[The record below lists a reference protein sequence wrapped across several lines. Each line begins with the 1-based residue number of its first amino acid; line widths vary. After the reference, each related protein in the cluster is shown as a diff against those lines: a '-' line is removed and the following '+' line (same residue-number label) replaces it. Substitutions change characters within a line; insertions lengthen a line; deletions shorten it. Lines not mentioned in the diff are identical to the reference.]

1 MGVLEAVLIIIGVVF
16 VFASFFIPDR
26 LTAKEAEK
34 VSRLSE
40 DQLKIIVERKLKE
53 AEDTIDSTIDNRA
66 DLYAE
71 KAERM
76 LEKESTEKLM
86 SISEYSDGV
95 LEQINKAHQEIMFLY
110 SMLNDKH
117 SELTSF
123 ATELSSLK
131 TDVQA
136 FNDRTAELLKEQT
149 MASEKAAIPEEI
161 IETEPTVEEEIDPS
175 LVKNHNE
182 LILEAYKEGQDE
194 VDIARSLGLG
204 IGEVRLVIDLYKGES
219 KNEV

>member
-1 MGVLEAVLIIIGVVF
+1 MGVLEAVLIIIGVLF

-40 DQLKIIVERKLKE
+40 DQLKIIVDRKLKE
-53 AEDTIDSTIDNRA
+53 AESTIDSTIDDRA

-76 LEKESTEKLM
+76 LEKESNEKIM
-86 SISEYSDGV
+86 AISEYSDGV
-95 LEQINKAHQEIMFLY
+95 LEQINKAHKEIMFLY

-117 SELTSF
+117 SELITF
-123 ATELSSLK
+123 ANDLTSLK
-131 TDVQA
+131 TDMEN
-136 FNDRTAELLKEQT
+136 FSDRTNELLKEQ
-149 MASEKAAIPEEI
+149 ALAAERAEAKEDDEVPMEMPED
-161 IETEPTVEEEIDPS
+161 IDIS
-175 LVKNHNE
+175 MVRNHNE
-182 LILEAYKEGQDE
+182 MILDAYKAGQDE

>member
-1 MGVLEAVLIIIGVVF
+1 MGVLETVLIIIGVLF

-40 DQLKIIVERKLKE
+40 DQLKIIVDRKLKE
-53 AEDTIDSTIDNRA
+53 AESTIDSTIDDRA

-76 LEKESTEKLM
+76 LEKESNEKIM
-86 SISEYSDGV
+86 AISEYSDGV
-95 LEQINKAHQEIMFLY
+95 LEQINKAHKEIMFLY

-117 SELTSF
+117 SELITF
-123 ATELSSLK
+123 ANDLTSLK
-131 TDVQA
+131 TDMEN
-136 FNDRTAELLKEQT
+136 FSDRTNELLKEQ
-149 MASEKAAIPEEI
+149 ALAAERAEAKEDDEVLMEMPED
-161 IETEPTVEEEIDPS
+161 IDIS
-175 LVKNHNE
+175 MVRNHNE
-182 LILEAYKEGQDE
+182 MILDAYKAGQDE

>member
-1 MGVLEAVLIIIGVVF
+1 MGVLEAVLIIIGVLF

-40 DQLKIIVERKLKE
+40 DQLKIIVDRKLKE
-53 AEDTIDSTIDNRA
+53 AESTIDSTIDDRA

-76 LEKESTEKLM
+76 LEKESNEKIM
-86 SISEYSDGV
+86 AISEYSDGV
-95 LEQINKAHQEIMFLY
+95 LEQINKAHKEIMFLY

-117 SELTSF
+117 SELTTF
-123 ATELSSLK
+123 ANDLTSLK
-131 TDVQA
+131 TDMEN
-136 FNDRTAELLKEQT
+136 FSDRTNELLKEQ
-149 MASEKAAIPEEI
+149 SLAAERAEAKEDDEVPMEMPEDVDI
-161 IETEPTVEEEIDPS
+161 SMVR
-175 LVKNHNE
+175 NHNE
-182 LILEAYKEGQDE
+182 MILDAYKAGQDE

>member
-71 KAERM
+71 KAERL

-131 TDVQA
+131 TDVQT

-149 MASEKAAIPEEI
+149 IAAEKASA
-161 IETEPTVEEEIDPS
+161 VEEEPIIESEQSEEVDPS

-182 LILEAYKEGQDE
+182 LILEAYKDGQDE

-219 KNEV
+219 KNEI

>member
-86 SISEYSDGV
+86 SIREYSDGV

-149 MASEKAAIPEEI
+149 MASEKSAIPEEI
-161 IETEPTVEEEIDPS
+161 IETEPAVEEEIDPS

>member
-149 MASEKAAIPEEI
+149 MASEKAAMPEEI

>member
-1 MGVLEAVLIIIGVVF
+1 MGVLEAVLIIIGVLF

-40 DQLKIIVERKLKE
+40 DQLKIIVDRKLKE
-53 AEDTIDSTIDNRA
+53 AESTIDSTIDDRA

-76 LEKESTEKLM
+76 LEKESNEKIM
-86 SISEYSDGV
+86 AISEYSDGV
-95 LEQINKAHQEIMFLY
+95 LEQINKAHKEIMFLY

-117 SELTSF
+117 SELTTF
-123 ATELSSLK
+123 ANDLTSLK
-131 TDVQA
+131 TDMEN
-136 FNDRTAELLKEQT
+136 FSDRTNELLKEQ
-149 MASEKAAIPEEI
+149 ALAAERAEAKEDDEVPMEMPEDVDI
-161 IETEPTVEEEIDPS
+161 SMVR
-175 LVKNHNE
+175 NHNE
-182 LILEAYKEGQDE
+182 MILDAYKAGQDE

>member
-1 MGVLEAVLIIIGVVF
+1 MGVLETVLIIIGVLF

-40 DQLKIIVERKLKE
+40 DQLKIIVDRKLKE
-53 AEDTIDSTIDNRA
+53 AESTIDSTIDDRA

-76 LEKESTEKLM
+76 LEKESNEKIM
-86 SISEYSDGV
+86 AISEYSDGV
-95 LEQINKAHQEIMFLY
+95 LEQINKAHKEIMFLY

-117 SELTSF
+117 SELITF
-123 ATELSSLK
+123 ANDLTSLK
-131 TDVQA
+131 TDMEN
-136 FNDRTAELLKEQT
+136 FSDRTNELLKEQ
-149 MASEKAAIPEEI
+149 ALAAERAEAKEDDEVPMEMPED
-161 IETEPTVEEEIDPS
+161 IDIS
-175 LVKNHNE
+175 MVRNHNE
-182 LILEAYKEGQDE
+182 MILDAYKAGQDE

>member
-149 MASEKAAIPEEI
+149 MASEKSAIPEEI
-161 IETEPTVEEEIDPS
+161 IETEPAVEEEIDPS

>member
-1 MGVLEAVLIIIGVVF
+1 MGVLEAVLIIIGVLF

-40 DQLKIIVERKLKE
+40 DQLKIIVDRKLKE
-53 AEDTIDSTIDNRA
+53 AESTIDSTIDDRA

-76 LEKESTEKLM
+76 LEKESNEKIM
-86 SISEYSDGV
+86 AISEYSDGV
-95 LEQINKAHQEIMFLY
+95 LEQINKAHKEIMFLY

-117 SELTSF
+117 SELTTF
-123 ATELSSLK
+123 ANDLTSLK
-131 TDVQA
+131 TDMEN
-136 FNDRTAELLKEQT
+136 FSDKTNELLKEQ
-149 MASEKAAIPEEI
+149 ALAAERAEAKEENDVPEEM
-161 IETEPTVEEEIDPS
+161 TEDVDIS
-175 LVKNHNE
+175 MVRNHNE
-182 LILEAYKEGQDE
+182 MILDAYKAGQDE

-219 KNEV
+219 KNEI

>member
-123 ATELSSLK
+123 ANELSSLK
-131 TDVQA
+131 TDVQT
-136 FNDRTAELLKEQT
+136 FNDRTAELLKEQNI
-149 MASEKAAIPEEI
+149 AAEKAAA
-161 IETEPTVEEEIDPS
+161 IEEPTITEELPEEEIDPS
-175 LVKNHNE
+175 FVKNHND

>member
-149 MASEKAAIPEEI
+149 MVSEKAAMPEEI

>member
-53 AEDTIDSTIDNRA
+53 AEDAIDNTIDNRA
-66 DLYAE
+66 DFYAE
-71 KAERM
+71 KAEKL
-76 LEKESTEKLM
+76 LEKESLEKITH
-86 SISEYSDGV
+86 ISEYSDGV
-95 LEQINKAHQEIMFLY
+95 LSQINKAHEEVMFLY
-110 SMLNDKH
+110 SLLNDKH
-117 SELTSF
+117 SELTNL
-123 ATELSSLK
+123 ANNLSGLK
-131 TDVQA
+131 TDIEA
-136 FNDRTAELLKEQT
+136 FGDRTTEIIKEQT
-149 MASEKAAIPEEI
+149 AALEKQEVAEEPVQI
-161 IETEPTVEEEIDPS
+161 IEEESETIDAS
-175 LVKNHNE
+175 LVRNHNE
-182 LILEAYKEGQDE
+182 MILDAYKAGQDE
-194 VDIARSLGLG
+194 VTIARSLGLG